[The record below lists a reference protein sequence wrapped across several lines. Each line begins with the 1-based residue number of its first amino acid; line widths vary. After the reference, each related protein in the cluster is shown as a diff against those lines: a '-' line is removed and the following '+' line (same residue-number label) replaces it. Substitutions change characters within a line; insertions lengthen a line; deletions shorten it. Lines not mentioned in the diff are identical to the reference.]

1 MNDADVLAALLERR
15 EEQRIAAEQAAEEA
29 ADLGT
34 SENLT
39 DRPGLPEKDM
49 ASLNSEGSTA
59 KMDRTPTQE
68 DKTKLRLE
76 QNVDSND
83 RSEKVEPQPL
93 PRLIYHRTTDET
105 VSATLAAIENSRW
118 TTSVRLRACT

>member
-15 EEQRIAAEQAAEEA
+15 EEQRIAAEEA

-34 SENLT
+34 LENLT
-39 DRPGLPEKDM
+39 DRPGLPERDM
-49 ASLNSEGSTA
+49 GPLYSEGSTT
-59 KMDRTPTQE
+59 KMDRKPTQE
-68 DKTKLRLE
+68 DKTKLRPE
-76 QNVDSND
+76 HDVDSHD
-83 RSEKVEPQPL
+83 RSAKVEPQPL

-118 TTSVRLRACT
+118 TTSVRLRTCT